1 MVESVKV
8 IESTKIFRSPLLNNL
23 KIFNNLKPLKLDT
36 KPGPSRCAYSC
47 AYYSELVPTSMR
59 AAVVAIHSLSCNVL
73 PSEHCATSILF
84 NHSSTKDMTTIRKSK
99 RLKLS
104 LKYILVPIAII
115 LRTTS
120 AVKMAVKIKLKTLKV
135 SSTQT
140 GWAGYLSRAKVNVLA
155 MIIKMMKASK

>member
-36 KPGPSRCAYSC
+36 KPGPSLTPS
-47 AYYSELVPTSMR
+47 SPT
-59 AAVVAIHSLSCNVL
+59 AEIY
-73 PSEHCATSILF
+73 
-84 NHSSTKDMTTIRKSK
+84 SSTKDMTTIRKSK

-135 SSTQT
+135 SSTQS
-140 GWAGYLSRAKVNVLA
+140 G
-155 MIIKMMKASK
+155 

>member
-47 AYYSELVPTSMR
+47 AYYSELVPMSMR
-59 AAVVAIHSLSCNVL
+59 AAVVAIHCLSFNVF
-73 PSEHCATSILF
+73 PSGHCFATSMLF

-135 SSTQT
+135 SSTQS
-140 GWAGYLSRAKVNVLA
+140 G
-155 MIIKMMKASK
+155 

>member
-36 KPGPSRCAYSC
+36 KPGPS
-47 AYYSELVPTSMR
+47 PT
-59 AAVVAIHSLSCNVL
+59 AEIY
-73 PSEHCATSILF
+73 
-84 NHSSTKDMTTIRKSK
+84 SSTKDMTTIRKSK

-135 SSTQT
+135 SSTQS
-140 GWAGYLSRAKVNVLA
+140 G
-155 MIIKMMKASK
+155 